1 MKDMIIMSKKIF
13 VHLLIDLVIVG
24 IVTIIYL
31 VLKQFIYG
39 MQLDVL
45 GQVLQLIVMVLYIS
59 FDVVVF
65 FFFLLYWWSDKKW
78 TYIKRKLK
86 KKR

>member
-1 MKDMIIMSKKIF
+1 MKDMIIMSKKVF
-13 VHLLIDLVIVG
+13 VHFLIDSVIVG
-24 IVTIIYL
+24 IVTVIYL

-39 MQLDVL
+39 LRLDVL
-45 GQVLQLIVMVLYIS
+45 GQVLQLIVMVLYIV
-59 FDVVVF
+59 FDVVVL

-78 TYIKRKLK
+78 TDIKRKFK

>member
-1 MKDMIIMSKKIF
+1 MSKKVF
-13 VHLLIDLVIVG
+13 VHFLIDLVIVG
-24 IVTIIYL
+24 IVTVIYL

-39 MQLDVL
+39 LRLDVL
-45 GQVLQLIVMVLYIS
+45 GQVLQLIVMVLYIV
-59 FDVVVF
+59 FDVVVL

-78 TYIKRKLK
+78 TDIKRKFK